1 MIYGILG
8 GVFWA
13 LDTVLLSIALAMSPF
28 MSTAE
33 AIFFAPFVSTF
44 MHDFFSAIWLGLYML
59 VTKQIKK
66 VIAAAKTR
74 GGRFV
79 MLGAL
84 LGGPVGMSSYLL
96 AIKYLGPSYTAAISA
111 MYPAWGAFLS
121 YFVMKERLRPYQIA
135 GLAISV
141 LGVIMIGYTPGGGES
156 VSMVGFLFAVLTMFA
171 WGSEAVICS
180 YGMQDGE
187 IPSHYALQ
195 IRQLVSASVYAVILL
210 PLLKA
215 WPFTVG
221 VFNTS
226 AAMMVAIT
234 ALAGTLSYTCYYKA
248 IKMILPSKAMA
259 LNITYSAWAI
269 VFSLILLG
277 NVPTAKSIVCAV
289 MILCGSIMAAYK
301 LNEKEESERA

>member
-84 LGGPVGMSSYLL
+84 LGGPVGMSS
-96 AIKYLGPSYTAAISA
+96 
-111 MYPAWGAFLS
+111 
-121 YFVMKERLRPYQIA
+121 
-135 GLAISV
+135 
-141 LGVIMIGYTPGGGES
+141 
-156 VSMVGFLFAVLTMFA
+156 
-171 WGSEAVICS
+171 
-180 YGMQDGE
+180 
-187 IPSHYALQ
+187 
-195 IRQLVSASVYAVILL
+195 
-210 PLLKA
+210 
-215 WPFTVG
+215 
-221 VFNTS
+221 
-226 AAMMVAIT
+226 
-234 ALAGTLSYTCYYKA
+234 
-248 IKMILPSKAMA
+248 
-259 LNITYSAWAI
+259 
-269 VFSLILLG
+269 
-277 NVPTAKSIVCAV
+277 
-289 MILCGSIMAAYK
+289 
-301 LNEKEESERA
+301 